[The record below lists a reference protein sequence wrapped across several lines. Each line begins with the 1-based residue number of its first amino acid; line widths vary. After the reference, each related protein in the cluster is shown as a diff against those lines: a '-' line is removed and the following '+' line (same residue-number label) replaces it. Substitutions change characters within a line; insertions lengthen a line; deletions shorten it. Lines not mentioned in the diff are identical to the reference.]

1 MKKVS
6 LVVMERD
13 CETFLKKLREVGV
26 IHLQRKRV
34 LSEHL
39 GRLLVKQELNRK
51 AMGVL
56 RRYTVKKG
64 SSAPI
69 ASGISIK
76 PDMAAYIFG
85 LVDRKEVLQKQLA
98 YLEKEKRR
106 VEDWGDFEPHDFS
119 FLSHHGVVLFLYQ
132 ISLYSL
138 KRVPNEAKLIILSQ
152 DKNWAKVLSV
162 GEEIPGLVPFR
173 LPSNSLASMD
183 RRINAVRDH
192 IAGIETELEN
202 LAYNKK
208 AVEESMSGLSEDI
221 EFETARAGMDTMK
234 DESSRI
240 AISWLS
246 GFVPSEKVDLVI
258 NAAKENGWT
267 LIWNDPTHADHPPTI
282 LRNKPAVRIIQPLF
296 SMLGTIPGYWEY
308 DVSLSYM
315 IFLSLFFAMIF
326 GDAGYGALLL
336 LAGIVIGLL
345 FKKKSSTAGSPGTFP
360 DAAKLIMLFASCT
373 MVWGAITGSWFAIP
387 VQNLPFV
394 LRSIILPPFN
404 GTGPVAE
411 FPLFLQSIFNLP
423 PEVPVDDLKTKWN
436 IQFLCFTVGM
446 VQLISARSMN
456 IKKQL
461 PSLAAVAQLGWI
473 LALAGIYFLV
483 LYMLLKMPPPFFVQ
497 WFIAIGIILNFIF
510 AEQHGGNFLSNVV
523 KSLTNFFGIFLKAI
537 GGFADIISYIRLF
550 AVGMAG
556 GMIAQTFNSMAIP
569 SEGLGSFSLGFILKL
584 IIAAIVLV
592 LGHSL
597 NLLMSTLSVIIHGVR
612 LNLLEYAGNHLGM
625 DWSGYAYEP
634 FVLRQKK
641 QINREA

>member
-1 MKKVS
+1 
-6 LVVMERD
+6 
-13 CETFLKKLREVGV
+13 
-26 IHLQRKRV
+26 
-34 LSEHL
+34 
-39 GRLLVKQELNRK
+39 
-51 AMGVL
+51 
-56 RRYTVKKG
+56 
-64 SSAPI
+64 
-69 ASGISIK
+69 
-76 PDMAAYIFG
+76 
-85 LVDRKEVLQKQLA
+85 
-98 YLEKEKRR
+98 
-106 VEDWGDFEPHDFS
+106 
-119 FLSHHGVVLFLYQ
+119 
-132 ISLYSL
+132 
-138 KRVPNEAKLIILSQ
+138 
-152 DKNWAKVLSV
+152 
-162 GEEIPGLVPFR
+162 
-173 LPSNSLASMD
+173 
-183 RRINAVRDH
+183 
-192 IAGIETELEN
+192 
-202 LAYNKK
+202 
-208 AVEESMSGLSEDI
+208 
-221 EFETARAGMDTMK
+221 
-234 DESSRI
+234 
-240 AISWLS
+240 
-246 GFVPSEKVDLVI
+246 
-258 NAAKENGWT
+258 
-267 LIWNDPTHADHPPTI
+267 
-282 LRNKPAVRIIQPLF
+282 
-296 SMLGTIPGYWEY
+296 
-308 DVSLSYM
+308 
-315 IFLSLFFAMIF
+315 
-326 GDAGYGALLL
+326 
-336 LAGIVIGLL
+336 
-345 FKKKSSTAGSPGTFP
+345 
-360 DAAKLIMLFASCT
+360 

-411 FPLFLQSIFNLP
+411 FPLFLQSIFKLP

-446 VQLISARSMN
+446 VQLISARGMN

-483 LYMLLKMPPPFFVQ
+483 LYMLLKMPPPSFVQ
-497 WFIAIGIILNFIF
+497 WFIAAGIILNFIF

-569 SEGLGSFSLGFILKL
+569 AEGLGSFSLGFILKL
-584 IIAAIVLV
+584 IIAAVVLI